1 MFIFASLPPVY
12 CTTICT
18 NKCTIE
24 CHRNFNSK
32 PRPIA
37 KTLRPLFLRSQN
49 PVSTLTTSSEAHR
62 IICTSTKKVVNIVLS
77 PPADRRIPM
86 TIWIRSLE
94 LPPSLTDDQDSPLGL
109 PKSSLRTC
117 PSLIHWL
124 GAPDLQPNHK
134 ASPPEITTGPPPA
147 SDGNSFVTPAST
159 RGNQPSPDHTA
170 TRGTTSG
177 ESPALGPVL
186 DLLSA
191 TPASAQCS
199 ASVVQTVTIGLPT
212 VQSSARRAFQP
223 ARSPQCHTTTK
234 RAPSPTLTAIT
245 KPSVTTVTGGNTSN
259 NGLTV
264 AAERIL
270 QSRPRPEVTTGP
282 PPVPPAEE
290 GDPVALTPP
299 SPLLQP
305 ASTPKW
311 PPTNPIFLAAIK
323 DALAWHPPPW
333 SKPVLKFKIQVD
345 GISRPDEPRDPR
357 VV

>member
-1 MFIFASLPPVY
+1 MTILPHKYCPFTLHPPVFFSDNVGVKHLHSDHSPVVHITHLIKNNNKNNNNKNTPAYSSGLGWAPHLHMFIFASLPPVY

-234 RAPSPTLTAIT
+234 QAPSPTLTAIT
-245 KPSVTTVTGGNTSN
+245 KPSVTTVTGG
-259 NGLTV
+259 
-264 AAERIL
+264 L
-270 QSRPRPEVTTGP
+270 QR
-282 PPVPPAEE
+282 
-290 GDPVALTPP
+290 
-299 SPLLQP
+299 
-305 ASTPKW
+305 
-311 PPTNPIFLAAIK
+311 
-323 DALAWHPPPW
+323 
-333 SKPVLKFKIQVD
+333 
-345 GISRPDEPRDPR
+345 
-357 VV
+357 